1 MLIAAR
7 LYLRVR
13 WWCILGHSDHGDGIN
28 DDDDDDGLIMMMM
41 MNTLVEGLCWYK
53 RVEATIVRCH
63 VLVRLERVHLIK
75 EWWSRRCHNC
85 QHCHSLYRSHNVTLS
100 LYYNA
105 LYKPLSPRTR
115 LRVEKQGEGK
125 EDLIFVK
132 NELEWENMVML
143 KVYCNECHDR
153 EWTPWRWPIPR
164 PVDAGPSSRMGS
176 RQNFKLNAL
185 TRVVQD
191 QLRHLFSMGRVGM
204 ENLQILDS

>member
-1 MLIAAR
+1 MCQEVLIAAR

-28 DDDDDDGLIMMMM
+28 DDDDDDGWMMMM
-41 MNTLVEGLCWYK
+41 MNTLVEGLCWYR
-53 RVEATIVRCH
+53 RVEATIVQCH
-63 VLVRLERVHLIK
+63 VLVRLERVHLVK
-75 EWWSRRCHNC
+75 QLSRNFYNCQNCYNHHNLYKNWDNFHCHN
-85 QHCHSLYRSHNVTLS
+85 SLLNT
-100 LYYNA
+100 

-153 EWTPWRWPIPR
+153 EWISAEMAYPLTCWCR
-164 PVDAGPSSRMGS
+164 P
-176 RQNFKLNAL
+176 
-185 TRVVQD
+185 
-191 QLRHLFSMGRVGM
+191 
-204 ENLQILDS
+204 

>member
-1 MLIAAR
+1 
-7 LYLRVR
+7 
-13 WWCILGHSDHGDGIN
+13 
-28 DDDDDDGLIMMMM
+28 MM
-41 MNTLVEGLCWYK
+41 MNTLVEGLCWYR
-53 RVEATIVRCH
+53 RVEATIVQCH
-63 VLVRLERVHLIK
+63 VLVRLERVHLVK
-75 EWWSRRCHNC
+75 QLSRNFYNCQNCYNHHNLYKNWDNFHCHN
-85 QHCHSLYRSHNVTLS
+85 SLLNT
-100 LYYNA
+100 

-143 KVYCNECHDR
+143 KVYCNECHDG
-153 EWTPWRWPIPR
+153 EWTPWRCPSPR

-191 QLRHLFSMGRVGM
+191 QLRHLFSMGRVWIR
-204 ENLQILDS
+204 NLQIIDT